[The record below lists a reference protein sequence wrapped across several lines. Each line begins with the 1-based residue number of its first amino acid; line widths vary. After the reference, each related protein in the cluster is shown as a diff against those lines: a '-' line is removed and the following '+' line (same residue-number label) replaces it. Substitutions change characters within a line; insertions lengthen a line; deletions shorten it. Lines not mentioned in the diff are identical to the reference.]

1 MCWNLFLLA
10 TIVVFV
16 VDVSGVVDALKAAL
30 GRWLSGTVARL
41 KPFDCSLCM
50 VWWCGLLYLLVVGR
64 LSLGSVAFVALLSAC
79 SAQIGG
85 LLQTVRALLQWV
97 VDAALDALDRE

>member
-1 MCWNLFLLA
+1 MYWNLFLLA

-30 GRWLSGTVARL
+30 GRWLGGTVSRL

-50 VWWCGLLYLLVVGR
+50 VWWCGLIYVLVAGH
-64 LSLGSVAFVALLSAC
+64 LSLCTVAFVALLAAC
-79 SAQIGG
+79 SVQIGG
-85 LLQTVRALLQWV
+85 LLQTLRALLQWG
-97 VDAALDALDRE
+97 VDTVLEALDKK